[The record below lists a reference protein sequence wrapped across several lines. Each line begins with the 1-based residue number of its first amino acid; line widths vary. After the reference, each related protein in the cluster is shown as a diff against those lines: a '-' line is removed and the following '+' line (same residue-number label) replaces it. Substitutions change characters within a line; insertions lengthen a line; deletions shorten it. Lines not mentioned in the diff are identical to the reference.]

1 MVVFVFEINLEVLTN
16 LERTINRDSKFY
28 SVRDQLL
35 KKMADKSMSIQ
46 QGRGGGDGSLDFVK
60 LQGNTPPSNRSSL
73 DGTNG
78 VAKNGSVVQSITST
92 AAGGAQ
98 PHPIVKIGHYVLGE
112 TLGVGTFGKVKSKW
126 KLY

>member
-1 MVVFVFEINLEVLTN
+1 MVVYVLETNLEVLTN
-16 LERTINRDSKFY
+16 LERTINRNSKFH

-112 TLGVGTFGKVKSKW
+112 TLGVGTFGKVKSK
-126 KLY
+126 